1 MVSTRVGAKFRHS
14 TTRRIGG
21 HRPQTK

>member
-21 HRPQTK
+21 HRPHTK